1 MLAAVKAKLKFLADL
16 IDVHCSTH
24 LKKKKNFN
32 PTPIKI
38 IKLILFFFI
47 LLFNLRAIS
56 LRALISLTHSQF
68 SQALISLTHQ
78 ALHAIAVPLPSQPNP
93 RHRRP
98 RHLSSSHLSHLPAHV
113 VAVPSQPFQPTP
125 SPSHAVAKLILN
137 PKNIR
142 DEACSIRRS
151 VFRYHSLPP
160 SMMES
165 PGSMKE
171 ERAAMV

>member
-1 MLAAVKAKLKFLADL
+1 M
-16 IDVHCSTH
+16 HCSTH
-24 LKKKKNFN
+24 LKKNFN

-38 IKLILFFFI
+38 IKLTLFFFI
-47 LLFNLRAIS
+47 LLFYFRAIIS
-56 LRALISLTHSQF
+56 VLSKALISVLRALISLTHSQF

-78 ALHAIAVPLPSQPNP
+78 TLHAIAVPSPSQPSP
-93 RHRRP
+93 RLRRP
-98 RHLSSSHLSHLPAHV
+98 CRLSSSHLSHLPAHV
-113 VAVPSQPFQPTP
+113 VVVPSQPFQPTP
-125 SPSHAVAKLILN
+125 SPSHAVTKLILN